1 MIYLWVALGGAL
13 GSVARFWLNN
23 AVAAALGAEFPWGTL
38 LINVIG
44 SFIIG
49 FFGTITVKASRFEV
63 PPEIAIF
70 VMVGICGGFTTFSS
84 FSLQTIQLA
93 RAGEWDRAIWYVM
106 ASVILC
112 LLFCWLGLAAA
123 LAVTGRSAGPA
134 AMRQGV
140 TAQAGDAAT
149 ANGAVLALLPEGE
162 NAAALLD
169 SAQALAGIFGRP
181 LMALHVRIDPETTII
196 PSAEVLTPAQ
206 AVEISRIQAIRHAQ
220 VVREI
225 AAWQAGGGKLAL
237 LEPFGDE
244 TTEIARTGKD
254 AAVIVAKLPAERNP
268 DRGALNAA
276 IFDTGCPV
284 LALPQGRVFRPAGHV
299 AIGWK
304 DTGSA
309 PDAVRAALPLIAQSR
324 QITIIAIG
332 EPERLKTGHA
342 LALLGAHGARAE
354 VMNPPSDGSP
364 VGQQLLAQA
373 RLAGADTLVLG
384 AQLHG
389 RIAEWV
395 LGGVTGAV
403 LASADIPLFL
413 KQ

>member
-44 SFIIG
+44 SFIIS

-196 PSAEVLTPAQ
+196 PSAVAT
-206 AVEISRIQAIRHAQ
+206 SR
-220 VVREI
+220 
-225 AAWQAGGGKLAL
+225 
-237 LEPFGDE
+237 
-244 TTEIARTGKD
+244 T
-254 AAVIVAKLPAERNP
+254 
-268 DRGALNAA
+268 
-276 IFDTGCPV
+276 
-284 LALPQGRVFRPAGHV
+284 RP
-299 AIGWK
+299 K
-304 DTGSA
+304 
-309 PDAVRAALPLIAQSR
+309 
-324 QITIIAIG
+324 
-332 EPERLKTGHA
+332 
-342 LALLGAHGARAE
+342 
-354 VMNPPSDGSP
+354 
-364 VGQQLLAQA
+364 
-373 RLAGADTLVLG
+373 
-384 AQLHG
+384 
-389 RIAEWV
+389 
-395 LGGVTGAV
+395 
-403 LASADIPLFL
+403 F
-413 KQ
+413 

>member
-1 MIYLWVALGGAL
+1 LWVALGGAL

-44 SFIIG
+44 SFVIS
-49 FFGTITVKASRFEV
+49 FFGTITVRASRFEV

-93 RAGEWDRAIWYVM
+93 RGGEWDRAIWYVI
-106 ASVILC
+106 ASVMLC

-123 LAVTGRSAGPA
+123 LAVTDRTAGPAA

-140 TAQAGDAAT
+140 AAEPSDAAT

-169 SAQALAGIFGRP
+169 SARAVAGIFGRP

-196 PSAEVLTPAQ
+196 PSAEVLTEAQ
-206 AVEISRIQAIRHAQ
+206 AGEISRTQAARHAQ

-225 AAWQAGGGKLAL
+225 TAWKARSGGTLRL
-237 LEPFGDE
+237 LESFGDE
-244 TTEIARTGKD
+244 TTETARTGKD
-254 AAVIVAKLPAERNP
+254 AAVIVAKLPAESTP
-268 DRGALNAA
+268 DRGVLNAA

-284 LALPQGRVFRPAGHV
+284 LALPQGRVFQPAGHV

-304 DTGSA
+304 DAGSA
-309 PDAVRAALPLIAQSR
+309 PDAVRAALPLIAQSK

-332 EPERLKTGHA
+332 DAERLKTGHA
-342 LALLGAHGARAE
+342 LALLGADGARAE
-354 VMNPPSDGSP
+354 VINPPSDGTP
-364 VGQQLLAQA
+364 VGRQLLVQA
-373 RLAGADTLVLG
+373 HLAGADTLVLG
-384 AQLHG
+384 AQRHG
-389 RIAEWV
+389 RVAEWM
-395 LGGVTGAV
+395 LGGVTGSV